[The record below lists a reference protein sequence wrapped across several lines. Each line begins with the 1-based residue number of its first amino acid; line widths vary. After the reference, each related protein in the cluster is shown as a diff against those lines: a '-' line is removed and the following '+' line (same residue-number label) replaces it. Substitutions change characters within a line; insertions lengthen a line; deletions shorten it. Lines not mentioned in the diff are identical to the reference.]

1 VPIKFLRDL
10 KYIGYGLPTDRNT
23 LLRSKYIIKKLI
35 KNYIISL
42 HATAFRSFMH
52 KEKNTHSTK
61 MNIEMESKRREET
74 K

>member
-1 VPIKFLRDL
+1 MVFQ
-10 KYIGYGLPTDRNT
+10 
-23 LLRSKYIIKKLI
+23 YIIKKLI

-52 KEKNTHSTK
+52 KEKNTDSTK